1 MSAPLPQLWGV
12 LYAGPNKDG
21 ERKNCAN
28 CMFFS
33 QGPASALLG
42 SKSNCQVLP
51 VRVKPD
57 QVCGYHVPPEKA
69 DPELAGL
76 ETVKGG
82 TSCDLCRFYD
92 PETDTSGHCNAVEG
106 DDGGPAAVEARGC
119 CGRWEAE

>member
-1 MSAPLPQLWGV
+1 MTAPLPQLWGV
-12 LYAGPNKDG
+12 LYASPNKDG
-21 ERKNCAN
+21 ERKNCSN

-33 QGPASALLG
+33 AGAAAALTG
-42 SKSNCQVLP
+42 KNNCQVLP

-82 TSCDLCRFYD
+82 TSCNRCRYY
-92 PETDTSGHCNAVEG
+92 EG
-106 DDGGPAAVEARGC
+106 DDTWGHCHAVNDESDDPAEVDALGC
-119 CGRWEAE
+119 CGRWEAEE